1 MDIRHCPNQSDLRL
15 CPNQSHCDTY
25 ISNPENSLKRG
36 IPKFKFL
43 SRSPCDESGVATIL
57 PRNAYALDSNI
68 EVRFYYIFKTH
79 TLKWYQLI
87 SQRCFHSIL
96 WCVYWLDTPFISIV
110 VVEVIVIMKM
120 IMAIMIL
127 IILSR
132 HSFYLFIYLFIYLFF
147 IFLQSSPGTHG
158 KAGIYFIIWA
168 ASWQNQLSD
177 CAPSEDS
184 DQPRNPPSLIRVFAV
199 RMKNA
204 WVLSFPLSAQ
214 RRLWSDWADAQAD
227 LSLRWTH
234 THFVGFVMTWLI
246 LPALLIIW
254 ILMRLNR
261 NPRIKLEYSHLNVIT
276 YRLKA
281 VFTYTMHPTFPDL
294 LKKIFKFK
302 NKRCLWPRG

>member
-1 MDIRHCPNQSDLRL
+1 MYDPKLELISNNSDDDEMDIRHCPNQSDLRL

-68 EVRFYYIFKTH
+68 EVRFHYIFKTH

-120 IMAIMIL
+120 IMTIMIL

-132 HSFYLFIYLFIYLFF
+132 HSFYLFIYLFIFQLF
-147 IFLQSSPGTHG
+147 
-158 KAGIYFIIWA
+158 AV
-168 ASWQNQLSD
+168 
-177 CAPSEDS
+177 
-184 DQPRNPPSLIRVFAV
+184 QPRNSWKSRYLFYY
-199 RMKNA
+199 
-204 WVLSFPLSAQ
+204 LSRLMTKPTKWLCAQ
-214 RRLWSDWADAQAD
+214 RRLRSA
-227 LSLRWTH
+227 
-234 THFVGFVMTWLI
+234 
-246 LPALLIIW
+246 
-254 ILMRLNR
+254 
-261 NPRIKLEYSHLNVIT
+261 
-276 YRLKA
+276 
-281 VFTYTMHPTFPDL
+281 
-294 LKKIFKFK
+294 
-302 NKRCLWPRG
+302 